1 MSRFGSGALGRVVRS
16 GVGRRRVQTLVIA
29 VATMMAVASAVVAGS
44 LMVATNAPFD
54 HAFARQHG
62 AHLTAEFD
70 PDRVSAAQLAGT
82 RRVEGVTAS
91 AGPFPST
98 TIRPVGPDGGHL
110 PALTL
115 VGRPGPG
122 KDVDELDLKSGRW
135 ARKPGEIVLSAEFS
149 GQFLKLGSTLRSSD
163 AADARSL
170 TVVGFALSAG
180 SSAEVWATPAQV
192 RSLATGDTGLTSQ
205 MLYRFDSA
213 GTKSQ
218 IADDREKLT
227 AALPK
232 GALVGAQS
240 WLDTKRAAD
249 QGAAAT
255 IPFLFAF
262 GVLGIVMSVI
272 IVGSVISG
280 AVGTSLRRIG
290 ILKAIG
296 FTPGEVVRAYVAQ
309 ALIPAAAG
317 IALGVVLGNLLAVP
331 LLADTESVY
340 GTVSL
345 SVAWWVDVVVPA
357 CALLVVGIA
366 ALVPALRAGRLR
378 TVEAIAVGRAP
389 RTARGQWA
397 HRAAGRLPLPR
408 PVTYGL
414 ASPFAH
420 PVRALAM
427 VLAVTFGTVA
437 ATFAVGLTQS
447 LNAVAGAQDP
457 ENRADVTAI
466 SGGPDSG
473 PGPRPMEQKPKPP
486 AAGSER
492 APAAA
497 GANQGQ
503 SSADPDKVRAAIA
516 AQPGTASYYGTAMGD
531 ARVSGVSGTVRAML
545 YQGDSRPGSYE
556 MIHGHWLSG
565 RGQVVVPTR
574 FLERAGTRIGETV
587 RVTFEK
593 ETVSLRIVGEA
604 FDTSDDGMRVHAD
617 LDSFAKA
624 QPEVFHIE
632 VEPGISPADY
642 ACLRGG
648 PRSAQLRRP
657 RHPRARPRP
666 GRVQGTRHVT
676 APDGGA
682 RTRLGGRDRCR
693 RRADRRPGR
702 VRAARLRAAGHGRS
716 RGHRPAALGPRCVRP
731 PATAAAR
738 PGRRARRPVGR
749 DGPGG
754 MGRPG
759 PHGHS
764 AAHRVTGGRGATPGV
779 AALGF
784 AASQAAAEGR
794 GSVPRAAAGPA
805 AACVLAP
812 EQTEGPSSLDLESV
826 RKNIAEGEAGV
837 PLTLRVSRLPLPLP
851 GSLMAPPRLKSS
863 APPVPRDHEEEAGA
877 QPARRCGDEPFI
889 GPYGGGFPA

>member
-1 MSRFGSGALGRVVRS
+1 MSRFGNGALGRVVRS

-54 HAFARQHG
+54 RAFASQHG
-62 AHLTAEFD
+62 AHITAQFD
-70 PDRVSAAQLAGT
+70 PDRVSAAQLEST
-82 RRVEGVTAS
+82 RHLDGVTAS

-98 TIRPVGPDGGHL
+98 TISPVGRDGGHL

-115 VGRPGPG
+115 VGRSGRG
-122 KDVDELDLKSGRW
+122 SGVDEVDLKSGRW
-135 ARKPGEIVLSAEFS
+135 ARKSGEIVLSASFS
-149 GQFLKLGSTLRSSD
+149 GPFLKVGSTLMSSD
-163 AADARSL
+163 TADAWTL

-180 SSAEVWATPAQV
+180 GSADVWATPAQV
-192 RSLATGDTGLTSQ
+192 RSLATGDSGLTSQ

-218 IADDREKLT
+218 VADDRKKLT
-227 AALPK
+227 AALPS
-232 GALVGAQS
+232 GALVGTQS

-309 ALIPAAAG
+309 ALIPAGAG

-331 LLADTESVY
+331 LLEDTESVY

-366 ALVPALRAGRLR
+366 ALLPALRAGRLR

-420 PVRALAM
+420 PVRAVAM

-447 LNAVAGAQDP
+447 LNAVGSAQDP
-457 ENRADVTAI
+457 EGRADVTAI
-466 SGGPDSG
+466 SGGPNSG
-473 PGPRPMEQKPKPP
+473 AGQRVERKPKQP
-486 AAGSER
+486 
-492 APAAA
+492 APAAS
-497 GANQGQ
+497 GPNQGQ
-503 SSADPDKVRAAIA
+503 PSADPDAVRAAVA
-516 AQPGTASYYGTAMGD
+516 AQPGTASYYGTAAGD
-531 ARVSGVSGTVRAML
+531 ATVSGISGTVRAVL
-545 YQGDSRPGSYE
+545 YQGDSRPGRYE
-556 MIHGHWLSG
+556 MIHGHWING

-574 FLERAGTRIGETV
+574 FLERTGTKIGETV

-604 FDTSDDGMRVHAD
+604 FDTSDDGMQVHAD
-617 LDSFAKA
+617 LDSFPSAEPGA
-624 QPEVFHIE
+624 FHIE
-632 VEPGISPADY
+632 VDPGVSPAEY
-642 ACLRGG
+642 ADELGG
-648 PRSAQLRRP
+648 VIEPLGGDAIADFAPEGENMILVLEAMAALLTLMLVSVAGLGVLNSVLLDTRERVHDLGVCKALGMSPRQTVGLVLASVAGIGVVGGLIGVPVGFALHGYVLPVMGEAAGTGLPPSVLDVYDTSQLVLLGL
-657 RHPRARPRP
+657 A
-666 GRVQGTRHVT
+666 GVFVALLGAT
-676 APDGGA
+676 APAGWA
-682 RTRLGGRDRCR
+682 AKVRT
-693 RRADRRPGR
+693 
-702 VRAARLRAAGHGRS
+702 
-716 RGHRPAALGPRCVRP
+716 
-731 PATAAAR
+731 ATALR
-738 PGRRARRPVGR
+738 
-749 DGPGG
+749 
-754 MGRPG
+754 
-759 PHGHS
+759 
-764 AAHRVTGGRGATPGV
+764 
-779 AALGF
+779 
-784 AASQAAAEGR
+784 
-794 GSVPRAAAGPA
+794 
-805 AACVLAP
+805 
-812 EQTEGPSSLDLESV
+812 TE
-826 RKNIAEGEAGV
+826 
-837 PLTLRVSRLPLPLP
+837 
-851 GSLMAPPRLKSS
+851 
-863 APPVPRDHEEEAGA
+863 
-877 QPARRCGDEPFI
+877 
-889 GPYGGGFPA
+889 

>member
-1 MSRFGSGALGRVVRS
+1 MRRFGSGALGRVVRS
-16 GVGRRRVQTLVIA
+16 GVGRRRVQTLVIV

-70 PDRVSAAQLAGT
+70 PDRVSAAQLAST

-135 ARKPGEIVLSAEFS
+135 ARKPGEIVLSSDFS
-149 GQFLKLGSTLRSSD
+149 GQFLELGSTLKSSD
-163 AADARSL
+163 AANARTL

-180 SSAEVWATPAQV
+180 DSAEVWATPAQV

-205 MLYRFDSA
+205 MLYRFGSA
-213 GTKSQ
+213 ATKSQ
-218 IADDREKLT
+218 IADDRRKLT

-232 GALVGAQS
+232 GSLLGAQS

-357 CALLVVGIA
+357 CALLVVGVA

-408 PVTYGL
+408 PLTYGL

-473 PGPRPMEQKPKPP
+473 PGPRPVEEKQKPP
-486 AAGSER
+486 AAGAQR

-503 SSADPDKVRAAIA
+503 SSADPDAVRAAIA

-531 ARVSGVSGTVRAML
+531 ARVSGISSTVRAML

-574 FLERAGTRIGETV
+574 FLERTGTRIGETV

-604 FDTSDDGMRVHAD
+604 FDTSDDGLRVHAD

-624 QPEVFHIE
+624 QPEAFHIE
-632 VEPGISPADY
+632 VESGISPADY
-642 ACLRGG
+642 AQKLGQVVK
-648 PRSAQLRRP
+648 P
-657 RHPRARPRP
+657 
-666 GRVQGTRHVT
+666 
-676 APDGGA
+676 
-682 RTRLGGRDRCR
+682 LGGDAFAESAPEGENMIVLLEAMAALLTLMLVSVAGLGVLNSVVLDTRE
-693 RRADRRPGR
+693 R
-702 VRAARLRAAGHGRS
+702 VHDLGVCKALGMSPRQTVGLVLASVAGIGVVGGLIGVPAGFALHGYVLPVMGEAAGTGLPPS
-716 RGHRPAALGPRCVRP
+716 VLDVYDLPQLLLLGLAGVLVALLGAMVPAGWAAKVRT
-731 PATAAAR
+731 ATALR
-738 PGRRARRPVGR
+738 
-749 DGPGG
+749 
-754 MGRPG
+754 
-759 PHGHS
+759 
-764 AAHRVTGGRGATPGV
+764 
-779 AALGF
+779 
-784 AASQAAAEGR
+784 
-794 GSVPRAAAGPA
+794 
-805 AACVLAP
+805 
-812 EQTEGPSSLDLESV
+812 TE
-826 RKNIAEGEAGV
+826 
-837 PLTLRVSRLPLPLP
+837 
-851 GSLMAPPRLKSS
+851 
-863 APPVPRDHEEEAGA
+863 
-877 QPARRCGDEPFI
+877 
-889 GPYGGGFPA
+889 